1 MGLDLREGVRVRV
14 YLWEP
19 HLWMVTAAV
28 LVAVEG
34 LPREEKHSENK
45 RESGLSEERGKGGT
59 QAKFLK

>member
-45 RESGLSEERGKGGT
+45 RE
-59 QAKFLK
+59 